1 MGCSGERRKKIKRHE
16 EFGRP
21 QSKAYLQC
29 RVGIFRLVAG
39 ITNQKGEQSYMES
52 IMNMKKTFALW
63 LLEASLVAGIAI
75 AGFAQNPMTT
85 PNGNSGPATADQR
98 APKVTWLAGCLE
110 RGPGADQYTLHG
122 PRFAMVGPLKSDSF
136 HLQAFLDTE
145 VRVAVVKSTE
155 SDGTL
160 TVTDLILMSPSC
172 ASR

>member
-1 MGCSGERRKKIKRHE
+1 
-16 EFGRP
+16 
-21 QSKAYLQC
+21 
-29 RVGIFRLVAG
+29 
-39 ITNQKGEQSYMES
+39 MES

-75 AGFAQNPMTT
+75 AGCAQNTMTT

-98 APKVTWLAGCLE
+98 APEVTWLAGCLE
-110 RGPGADQYTLHG
+110 RGPGADQYALHG
-122 PRFAMVGPLKSDSF
+122 ASSQWWAPLKSDSF

-155 SDGTL
+155 NDGTL
-160 TVTDLILMSPSC
+160 TVTDLILASPSC